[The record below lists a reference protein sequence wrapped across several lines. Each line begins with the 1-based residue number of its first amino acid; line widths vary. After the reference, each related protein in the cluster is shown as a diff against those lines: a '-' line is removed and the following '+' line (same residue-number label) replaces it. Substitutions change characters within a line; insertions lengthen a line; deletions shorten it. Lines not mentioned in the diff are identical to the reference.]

1 MGIEMPPEWTDPA
14 LTEPQH
20 FEVWPENWEAVFLFV
35 RCQTQWHWRPDG
47 QRSGLIYSELLAMG
61 NLYQIDSLSQ
71 VVEDVQ
77 VIEAEILSQ
86 GAKR

>member
-20 FEVWPENWEAVFLFV
+20 FEVWPENWEAVLLFV

-77 VIEAEILSQ
+77 VIEAEILIQ
-86 GAKR
+86 GAQR